1 MSMSDPTFG
10 WTVEMQAKA
19 ARKGL
24 RCVEVGVG
32 YRRRVG
38 KSKISG
44 TIVGSVKAGA
54 KILWTIGRLALE
66 PGRRR
71 AEEP

>member
-1 MSMSDPTFG
+1 MSDPTFG

-19 ARKGL
+19 VRDGL
-24 RCVEVGVG
+24 RCVEVAVG

-44 TIVGSVKAGA
+44 TIVGSGKAGA
-54 KILWTIGRLALE
+54 KILWTIGRLALT
-66 PGRRR
+66 PRSGR